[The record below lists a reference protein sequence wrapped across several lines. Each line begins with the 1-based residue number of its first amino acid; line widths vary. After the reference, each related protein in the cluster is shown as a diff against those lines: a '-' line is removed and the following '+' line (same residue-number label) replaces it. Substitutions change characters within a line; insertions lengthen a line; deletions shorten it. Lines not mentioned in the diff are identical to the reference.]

1 MEHRNNVKL
10 FLFIQLAK
18 VNNNEIN
25 EKRSQ
30 EYQSM
35 DSQYVTG
42 EINSH
47 ILELFWDDI
56 VVWFLH
62 CLKNLNI
69 I

>member
-1 MEHRNNVKL
+1 MEHRKNVKL
-10 FLFIQLAK
+10 FLLIQLAK
-18 VNNNEIN
+18 VNNNKIN

-35 DSQYVTG
+35 DPQYVTG

-47 ILELFWDDI
+47 ILELFWDDF